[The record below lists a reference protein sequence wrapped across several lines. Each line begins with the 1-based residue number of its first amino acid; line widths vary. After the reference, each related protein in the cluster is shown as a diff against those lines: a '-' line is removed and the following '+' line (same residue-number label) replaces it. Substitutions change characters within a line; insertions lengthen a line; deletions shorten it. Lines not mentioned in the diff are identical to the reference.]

1 MGASGYTQAFTVGP
15 ASGSRGPGD
24 SEEAELAVAAT
35 STACPPGVRGS
46 RLQQIL
52 LVPTSVEPAF
62 TSGEITMFR
71 LSKWVVLGLVVLML
85 AAREAKAGVGFLP
98 VSPDELKLSSEPQA
112 PGAPAIILYRQV
124 DRDDNGYTSHEDD
137 YLRIKI
143 LTEEGRRY
151 ANVEIPFLKGSQNIV
166 KVKARTIRPD
176 GSIADF
182 GGQVFEKYLVKGK
195 GIKYLAKTFTLPDVQ
210 VGSIIEY
217 SFTTDLGEYMLFD
230 SHWILSNELFTK
242 KAQFSLK
249 PYKGTYQMFSLR
261 WSWQGLPTGAVPKE
275 APDHIIRMEA
285 NNIPAFQTEDY
296 MPPQD
301 ELKSRVDFI
310 YEEGIAEKDQDS
322 FWKHVG
328 KTRNGQL
335 ESFIG
340 KRKAMEQAVAQIV
353 SPNDSQDVKLRKIY
367 DRVQQIRNKSYE
379 VQKTEQER
387 KRAKEKVADNVEDV
401 WKRGYGERDV
411 LTWLFLGLARAAGFE
426 AYGCSVSGRGEYFF
440 NPVTMQSA
448 KLNAN
453 VVLVKLSGKD
463 LYLDPGV
470 VFTPYGLLT
479 WSETG
484 VAGLRLDKDGGTWI
498 QTTLPQASESRI
510 ERVGKLKLSDAGN
523 LEGKLTVTYIG
534 LEAMYHRM
542 GERNEDEVAR
552 KKSLEE
558 RVTSQIVMAAE
569 AELTNKPDWTS
580 SETPLVAEFH
590 LKIPGWASSA
600 GRRVMIPAAIFTVA
614 EKGVFEHA
622 NRVQPI
628 YFAYPY
634 EKTDDMSIEL
644 PAGWQVSSVPAA
656 QDRNGKVVAYSL
668 KVEQSPGTLR
678 LTRKLT
684 IDFLLIDQKYYGA
697 LRNFFQ
703 EVRNGDGVQVVLQ
716 PGEIHASN

>member
-1 MGASGYTQAFTVGP
+1 
-15 ASGSRGPGD
+15 
-24 SEEAELAVAAT
+24 
-35 STACPPGVRGS
+35 
-46 RLQQIL
+46 
-52 LVPTSVEPAF
+52 
-62 TSGEITMFR
+62 MFD
-71 LSKWVVLGLVVLML
+71 LSKWVVLGLAVWML
-85 AAREAKAGVGFLP
+85 ALQEAKASVGFLP
-98 VSPDELKLSSEPQA
+98 VSHDELKLTSEPQA

-143 LTEEGRRY
+143 LTEDGRKY
-151 ANVEIPFLKGSQNIV
+151 ADVEIPFLKGSQNVV

-195 GIKYLAKTFTLPDVQ
+195 GVKYLAKTFTLPDVQ

-217 SFTTDLGEYMLFD
+217 AFTMDLGEYMLFD
-230 SHWILSNELFTK
+230 SHWILSDELFTK

-249 PYKGTYQMFSLR
+249 PYKGTYQAFSLR
-261 WSWQGLPTGAVPKE
+261 WSWQGLPPGAVPKE
-275 APDHIIRMEA
+275 GSDHIIRMEA

-296 MPPQD
+296 MPPAE

-310 YEEGIAEKDQDS
+310 YEEGFAAKDQDS
-322 FWKHVG
+322 FWKQVG
-328 KTRNGQL
+328 RTRNGQL

-353 SPNDSQDVKLRKIY
+353 SPNDSQEVKLRKIY

-379 VQKTEQER
+379 VQKTEQEQ
-387 KRAKEKVADNVEDV
+387 KRAKEKPAENVEEV
-401 WKRGYGERDV
+401 WKRGYGDSV
-411 LTWLFLGLARAAGFE
+411 QLAWLFLGLARAAGFE
-426 AYGCSVSGRGEYFF
+426 AYGCWVSDRRQYFF
-440 NPVTMQSA
+440 SPVTMQSA
-448 KLNAN
+448 KLNDN
-453 VVLVKLSGKD
+453 VVLVKLNGKD

-510 ERVGKLKLSDAGN
+510 ERVGKLKLSEMGD

-534 LEAMYHRM
+534 LEAMYHRVE
-542 GERNEDEVAR
+542 ERNEDEVAR
-552 KKSLEE
+552 KKFLEE
-558 RVTSQIVMAAE
+558 LVTEQIAVGAE
-569 AELTNKPDWTS
+569 AELTNKPDWTN
-580 SETPLVAEFH
+580 SETPLVAEYN
-590 LKIPGWASSA
+590 LKIPGWASGA
-600 GRRVMIPAAIFTVA
+600 GRRVMIPAAMFTAA

-628 YFAYPY
+628 YFEYPH
-634 EKTDDMSIEL
+634 EKADDVTIEL
-644 PAGWQVSSVPAA
+644 PPGWQVSSVPPP
-656 QDRNGKVVAYSL
+656 QDRNGKVMVYSL

-684 IDFLLIDQKYYGA
+684 IDTLLVQQKYYTA

-703 EVRNGDGVQVVLQ
+703 AVRTSDGIQVVLQ
-716 PGEIHASN
+716 PGDIHASN